1 MGLPSTI
8 LKKMYYFYILQSKL
22 NKEIYMGS
30 TNNLKR
36 RVIEHNKGLELS
48 TKKYKPWELI
58 YYEAFLF
65 EDLARQR
72 EQKLKQHGNTK
83 RHLFKRIGFKH
94 IINSAGFTL
103 VELLV
108 VTALILIIIGAVSQL
123 FFGALR
129 GAVKTT
135 ITNETRQTADYALS
149 VMERMIRNAQTINN
163 MTTYCEDGSSKSS
176 ISIEGQDGAE
186 TVFACPTD
194 VSAPYLAS
202 NSARLTS
209 SKVAVD
215 TYPSGCSFSCT
226 RTGSGPAVVSI
237 SFSIHQL
244 NPSPNVTLEP
254 EEKNNINYKT
264 TVVVRNTGL

>member
-1 MGLPSTI
+1 MNNT
-8 LKKMYYFYILQSKL
+8 LK
-22 NKEIYMGS
+22 N
-30 TNNLKR
+30 
-36 RVIEHNKGLELS
+36 
-48 TKKYKPWELI
+48 
-58 YYEAFLF
+58 
-65 EDLARQR
+65 
-72 EQKLKQHGNTK
+72 
-83 RHLFKRIGFKH
+83 
-94 IINSAGFTL
+94 GFTL
-103 VELLV
+103 IELLV
-108 VTALILIIIGAVSQL
+108 VTALILIIIGAVTQL

-149 VMERMIRNAQTINN
+149 IMERMIRNAETVNN
-163 MTTYCEDGSSKSS
+163 MTTYCDGSSQSS
-176 ISIEGQDGAE
+176 ISIQGQDGAE

-194 VSAPYLAS
+194 ASAPYLAS

-215 TYPSGCSFSCT
+215 IYPSGCSFSCT
-226 RTGSGPAVVSI
+226 RSGSRPAVVSI

-254 EEKNNINYKT
+254 EEKNNIDYKT

>member
-1 MGLPSTI
+1 MD
-8 LKKMYYFYILQSKL
+8 
-22 NKEIYMGS
+22 NKQE
-30 TNNLKR
+30 N
-36 RVIEHNKGLELS
+36 
-48 TKKYKPWELI
+48 
-58 YYEAFLF
+58 
-65 EDLARQR
+65 
-72 EQKLKQHGNTK
+72 
-83 RHLFKRIGFKH
+83 
-94 IINSAGFTL
+94 GFTL
-103 VELLV
+103 IELLV

-149 VMERMIRNAQTINN
+149 VMERMIRNAETIDN
-163 MTTYCEDGSSKSS
+163 MTTYCDGSSQSS
-176 ISIEGQDGAE
+176 ISIDGAT
-186 TVFACPTD
+186 TVFACPID

-215 TYPSGCSFSCT
+215 VYPSGCSFSCT
-226 RTGSGPAVVSI
+226 RSGSDPAVVSI

-244 NPSPNVTLEP
+244 NPNPDVILEP
-254 EEKNNINYKT
+254 EEKNNIDYKT